1 MTMGKI
7 FSDMALIEFTIS
19 EPMRV
24 TIYTLAVLMLTA
36 GLPVFSYLD
45 RVYRELG
52 RVNTGRAHNHL
63 DKFEATIE
71 PRLHMNRVRAG
82 ATFNLLARL
91 WLVLVATMTAHGITA
106 FVASNWEAAAEMV
119 VFLGFEVFAL
129 MQFVPSVLLAGMPG
143 NWILPILPLVRLAVW
158 IVWPVQEILDLLVSV
173 LNLGDEEQSA
183 PVAEQQAIEKFV
195 EAATE
200 EGIIE
205 QDEARLIEQ
214 VVEFGET
221 RVRDVM
227 TPRPD
232 VIAIPASASLEELR
246 KLMVRTKYSRLPVYE
261 KSFDDIAG
269 IAMSRDMLEVPDR
282 DAACRTARELMRP
295 ALFVPESKFGSELLK
310 EMQRKSQQMAIVIDE
325 YGLMA
330 GIVTVE
336 DLVEEIV
343 GEIGEEDRRPA
354 PDVVRESGGTAV
366 IRGSVPVDKIPEIF
380 GVDFA
385 EASQHANAATVAGLL
400 NSVVGHVPRTGE
412 VIDFDGLRFE
422 VLEANQR
429 KVLRVR
435 ARRATT
441 ASSATSQPA

>member
-1 MTMGKI
+1 
-7 FSDMALIEFTIS
+7 
-19 EPMRV
+19 
-24 TIYTLAVLMLTA
+24 VLMLTA
-36 GLPVFSYLD
+36 GLPVFAYLD

-52 RVNTGRAHNHL
+52 RVTTGRVHQHL
-63 DKFEATIE
+63 DAFEAIIE
-71 PRLHMNRVRAG
+71 PRLHMNRARAA

-106 FVASNWEAAAEMV
+106 FVVSNWEAAAEMII
-119 VFLGFEVFAL
+119 FLGFEVFAL
-129 MQFVPSVLLAGMPG
+129 MQFLPSVLLAGAPG
-143 NWILPILPLVRLAVW
+143 NWTLPFLPLIRIAVW

-173 LNLGDEEQSA
+173 LNLGEEEA
-183 PVAEQQAIEKFV
+183 DTPVADQQAIEKFV

-205 QDEARLIEQ
+205 QEEARLIEQ

-232 VIAIPASASLEELR
+232 VAAIPASASLEELR
-246 KLMVRTKYSRLPVYE
+246 RLMIRTKYSRVPVYE
-261 KSFDDIAG
+261 KSLDDIMG
-269 IAMSRDMLEVPDR
+269 IAMSRDMLEVPDS
-282 DAACRTARELMRP
+282 DAARRTVRELMRP

-330 GIVTVE
+330 GVVTVE

-354 PDVVRESGGTAV
+354 PDVVRESGGAAV
-366 IRGSVPVDKIPEIF
+366 VRGSVPVDKIPDIF
-380 GVDFA
+380 GVEFSEAA
-385 EASQHANAATVAGLL
+385 EHGNASTVAGLL
-400 NSVVGHVPRTGE
+400 NSIAGHVPRTGE
-412 VIDFDGLRFE
+412 IIEFDGLRFE

-435 ARRATT
+435 VRPVAAAPAR
-441 ASSATSQPA
+441 SSQPA